1 MIKDLPRYE
10 CLLEGA
16 KQFPELDPS
25 ACEAY
30 LNLLRTGDDVVSVM
44 DKSLADHQISSGR
57 FGVLMLLW
65 QTVQKSGNPT
75 CDGDAPA
82 GPRTPAEL
90 AEAAGVSRATMTGL
104 IDTLERDDFVRRKPD
119 PKDRRMM
126 SVELTATGEALL
138 AKILPAYFNLIA
150 ELMEPLTVSERK
162 TLVGLLNKILQHS
175 PHCGA
180 STNVAS

>member
-1 MIKDLPRYE
+1 MPHLMLKDLPRYE

-16 KQFPELDPS
+16 KKYPELNPS

-30 LNLLRTGDDVVSVM
+30 LNLLRTGDDVVSVV

-65 QTVQKSGNPT
+65 NTSKRSHDCSEGEHK
-75 CDGDAPA
+75 

-119 PKDRRMM
+119 PHDRRMM
-126 SVELTATGEALL
+126 SVELTDEGNAFLNRM
-138 AKILPAYFNLIA
+138 LPGHFHLIA
-150 ELMEPLTVSERK
+150 ELMEPLSESERK
-162 TLVGLLNKILQHS
+162 TLVSLLNKILQRSSH
-175 PHCGA
+175 G
-180 STNVAS
+180 ST